1 MDGPEL
7 KQKMSPPIEA
17 LQPARH
23 LNFLPVF
30 LWNAIAAPSESQLE
44 SASHPGAK
52 SITREGGKGGRESRY
67 YLLCDGQGIPAAAAA
82 DDDDCDD

>member
-52 SITREGGKGGRESRY
+52 SITRDEKGGRESRY
-67 YLLCDGQGIPAAAAA
+67 YLLCDGIPAAAAA
-82 DDDDCDD
+82 DDDDDCDD